1 MSNAHGHDADPSLPA
16 PSGVSEHAPSEQGL
30 SERDIAILE
39 FERQWWRHAG
49 AKEQAIREEFGLS
62 TARYYQVL
70 GALIDDPA
78 ALVHDPMLLKRLQ
91 RGRDARVAAR
101 AARTLYTD

>member
-1 MSNAHGHDADPSLPA
+1 VDDARENEDAA
-16 PSGVSEHAPSEQGL
+16 PMRATGL
-30 SERDIAILE
+30 SERDRAILE

-49 AKEQAIREEFGLS
+49 AKDQAIRDEFGLS
-62 TARYYQVL
+62 SARYYQLL
-70 GALIDDPA
+70 GALIDTPA
-78 ALVHDPMLLKRLQ
+78 ALVHDPMLVKRLQ